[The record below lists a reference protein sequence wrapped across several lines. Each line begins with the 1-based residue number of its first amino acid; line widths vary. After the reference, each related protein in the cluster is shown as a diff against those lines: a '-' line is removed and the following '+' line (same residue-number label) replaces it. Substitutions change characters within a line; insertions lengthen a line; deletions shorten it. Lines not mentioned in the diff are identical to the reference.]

1 MPHIVLY
8 YVSQGILIM
17 KLDEE
22 NIRRSLSELKKVL
35 THRFGE
41 NIEVYLYGSVARN
54 DYHPES
60 DIDILVLF
68 PGEVDTALE
77 EEVFDLA
84 YEVELE
90 CDVVFGVIV
99 HSKEFW
105 ASEKAA
111 VMPFHQNLQKEAMQI

>member
-1 MPHIVLY
+1 
-8 YVSQGILIM
+8 M

-22 NIRRSLSELKKVL
+22 NIIKRSLSELKKVL

-41 NIEVYLYGSVARN
+41 DIERYLYGSAARN
-54 DYHPES
+54 EYHPES

-68 PGEVDTALE
+68 PGEVDTVLE

-111 VMPFHQNLQKEAMQI
+111 VMPFHQRVREEGVRI